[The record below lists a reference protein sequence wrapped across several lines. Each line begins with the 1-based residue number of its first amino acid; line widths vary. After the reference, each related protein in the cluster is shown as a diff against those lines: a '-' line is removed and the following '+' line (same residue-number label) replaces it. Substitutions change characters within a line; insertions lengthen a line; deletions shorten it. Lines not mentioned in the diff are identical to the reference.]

1 MREEGQLILIS
12 GDKAGKIIIHEPFGG
27 RKVISHKVKSEI
39 TCIATVHHKGND
51 YIAVG
56 YNNGMIFIEGIEP
69 DLSLT
74 THFQIAGDND
84 TVQSMDW
91 QVLGKDSNKG
101 WPLLATSK
109 KNKKMI
115 SVWMFPSQNLLCQF
129 KLPNP
134 PVQTTGQQ
142 KSSVSIQLAWSPL
155 HEKKLFFSSYIGGIL
170 CYNISSKPSVSNKE
184 RLNGHNR
191 NVFTINWCN
200 HGRNCIT
207 TSLDKQLI
215 KWDMTTTSS
224 VQILKTQGMFPY
236 SIDTC
241 ESNEGQ
247 ISIGM
252 GDNSIKLWNF
262 SNEGTVMRSKKQ
274 HDFYDAT
281 VIWKGLQGKI
291 EKVYNET

>member
-1 MREEGQLILIS
+1 M
-12 GDKAGKIIIHEPFGG
+12 
-27 RKVISHKVKSEI
+27 ISHKVKFEI
-39 TCIATVHHKGND
+39 TCMATVHHEGND
-51 YIAVG
+51 YIAIG
-56 YNNGMIFIEGIEP
+56 YNNGMIFIEGIKS

-84 TVQSMDW
+84 TIQSMDW
-91 QVLGKDSNKG
+91 QILKNESKG

-109 KNKKMI
+109 KNKKAI
-115 SVWMFPSQNLLCQF
+115 SVWIFPSQNLLCQF

-134 PVQTTGQQ
+134 PVQTTEQQ
-142 KSSVSIQLAWSPL
+142 KSSVSVQLAWSPL
-155 HEKKLFFSSYIGGIL
+155 YEKKLFLSSYIGGIL
-170 CYNISSKPSVSNKE
+170 CYNISGKPTLSNKE

-200 HGRNCIT
+200 YGRNCIT
-207 TSLDKQLI
+207 TSLDKQVI

-224 VQILKTQGMFPY
+224 AQILKTQGMFPY
-236 SIDTC
+236 SMDTS

-247 ISIGM
+247 VTIGM

-281 VIWKGLQGKI
+281 IIWKGLQGKI
-291 EKVYNET
+291 EKVITR